1 MTRGMQNTVNKT
13 DTTTIFTSRRT
24 SSWAHWGWFLLL
36 SLPSWMTEPVKESKK
51 HEASDHLGQGKK
63 KFEQL
68 LVALVLTASERYVQG
83 IALYTIL
90 VMPACWQRC
99 ASTSPTAWHAATQV
113 VEASSLFTAH
123 SLVEQEST
131 GTRELLENTS
141 AVTWCWER
149 LNTSLRRCGDEMVKT
164 EVRKTKMFCKL
175 YIRNFNNIALT
186 I

>member
-1 MTRGMQNTVNKT
+1 MTQRMQNTGNKT
-13 DTTTIFTSRRT
+13 DTTTFTSRHT

-51 HEASDHLGQGKK
+51 HEASDHLGQKK
-63 KFEQL
+63 KLEQP

-90 VMPACWQRC
+90 VIPACWQRC
-99 ASTSPTAWHAATQV
+99 ASTSPTAWHAATQR

-131 GTRELLENTS
+131 GMGELLENTS

-149 LNTSLRRCGDEMVKT
+149 LNTSLRRCRINWLKQKWEKQKCFVSFIY
-164 EVRKTKMFCKL
+164 RQF
-175 YIRNFNNIALT
+175 
-186 I
+186 